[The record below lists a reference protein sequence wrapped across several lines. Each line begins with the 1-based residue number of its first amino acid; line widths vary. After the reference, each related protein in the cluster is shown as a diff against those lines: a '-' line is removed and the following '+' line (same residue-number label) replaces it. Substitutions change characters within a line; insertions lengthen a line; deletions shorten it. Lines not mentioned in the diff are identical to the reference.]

1 MPENGAVIDLPS
13 LGDLL
18 AELLDETPD
27 VEVSATREYAHN
39 GVAFAH
45 RTGEEAIDLR
55 LGPEIAQA
63 ALRTPDT
70 HPSSRG
76 PDWVSFAP
84 KAWDDL
90 AVDRLRAWFRVAWR
104 FAAPNK

>member
-1 MPENGAVIDLPS
+1 LPSDQS

-27 VEVSATREYAHN
+27 VEVSASREYAHN

-55 LGPEIAQA
+55 LGPEIADA

-76 PDWVSFAP
+76 PDWISFTPAD
-84 KAWDDL
+84 WDSM

-104 FAAPNK
+104 LAAGR